1 MATLLHSL
9 ELRRR
14 GRMIGGQD
22 RRRRAGIREVA
33 ALAGVGL
40 ATVDRVLNERGS
52 VRVETARRVIEAAR
66 SLGLRRLLPAPYAR
80 RVRLDVLLARVETPF
95 FARLNQAFVRIAA
108 TLDRSVII
116 QRSMLDDTK
125 PRSFTRRIHET
136 TADGLILYCEEHPA
150 ILSAIEGLA
159 RRRLPL
165 VCLTTDLP
173 TASRLAYVGIDHA
186 RAGRTAALFASLW
199 ARGQGAALVLTSS
212 LGYRAHRER
221 LAGFEAG
228 LAEYAPEM
236 RMMRV
241 LHGHDEREASYQ
253 LVLKA
258 LLAEP
263 GITALYNT
271 GGANRAVAAALRET
285 GRAGQVAFVGHEL
298 TEASAALLR
307 ERVMMLA
314 IDQAPELQARR
325 AVEVLLKHLGM
336 FEPEL
341 QSSEILFTLHTRENA

>member
-1 MATLLHSL
+1 MTK
-9 ELRRR
+9 
-14 GRMIGGQD
+14 GQD
-22 RRRRAGIREVA
+22 GRRAGMREVA
-33 ALAGVGL
+33 ALAGVGV

-52 VRVETARRVIEAAR
+52 VRVETARRVIGAAR
-66 SLGLRRLLPAPYAR
+66 SLGLRRTLPALYAR
-80 RVRLDVLLARVETPF
+80 RVRLEVMLARAETPF
-95 FARLNQAFVRIAA
+95 LARLNQAFARIAA
-108 TLDRSVII
+108 TLDRSVIV
-116 QRSMLDDTK
+116 QRSTLDDTK
-125 PRSFTRRIHET
+125 PRSIARRIHDSA
-136 TADGLILYCEEHPA
+136 ADGVILYCEEHPA
-150 ILSAIEGLA
+150 ILDAIESLG
-159 RRRLPL
+159 RRNLP
-165 VCLTTDLP
+165 VICLTTDLP
-173 TASRLAYVGIDHA
+173 TVQHIAYIGIDHT
-186 RAGRTAALFASLW
+186 RAGRTAALFASLA
-199 ARGQGAALVLTSS
+199 ARGQGSALVLTSS

-236 RMMRV
+236 RVLQV
-241 LHGHDEREASYQ
+241 LHGHDDRDACYR
-253 LVLKA
+253 LVRKA

-298 TEASAALLR
+298 TEMSTALLR

-325 AVEVLLKHLGM
+325 AVETMLKHLGL

-341 QSSEILFTLHTRENA
+341 QPTEIPFTLHMRENA